1 MKKTIIQFDI
11 FKVGENSLYTDPVS
25 LYIKGFFNWNLVNEF
40 LTNEEAYLRYLG
52 EDLKVGEMKT
62 MTCEIWEDSD
72 DYRTWIDYKEL
83 PTDFEV
89 EA

>member
-1 MKKTIIQFDI
+1 MKTIIQFDL
-11 FKVGENSLYTDPVS
+11 FKADEKSFFTDPTS
-25 LYIKGFFNWNLVNEF
+25 MYIKGYFNWVMVNEL
-40 LTNEEAYLRYLG
+40 LTDEEAYLSYLG

-62 MTCEIWEDSD
+62 VTLEIWEDSD
-72 DYRTWIDYKEL
+72 DYRSWLDYKEL

>member
-1 MKKTIIQFDI
+1 MKTIIQFDI
-11 FKVGENSLYTDPVS
+11 FKVGEKSLYTDPQS
-25 LYIKGFFNWNLVNEF
+25 IYIKGYFNWNLVNEF
-40 LTNEEAYLRYLG
+40 LTDEEAYLRYLG

-83 PTDFEV
+83 PTES
-89 EA
+89 AQT

>member
-1 MKKTIIQFDI
+1 M
-11 FKVGENSLYTDPVS
+11 
-25 LYIKGFFNWNLVNEF
+25 VNEF
-40 LTNEEAYLRYLG
+40 LTDEEAYLPYLG

-72 DYRTWIDYKEL
+72 DFRTWIDYKEL

-89 EA
+89 ET

>member
-25 LYIKGFFNWNLVNEF
+25 FYIKGFFNWNLVNEF
-40 LTNEEAYLRYLG
+40 LTDEEAYLRYLG

-72 DYRTWIDYKEL
+72 DHRTWIDYKEL
-83 PTDFEV
+83 PADFEL